1 MSYWPTADIYWIH
14 LAAFF
19 GWIRYLPGV
28 WLPDIANKITGCPV
42 KFEFQINNVTFS
54 YKHFGTYF
62 YQKSF
67 TFIWN
72 LNWGVI
78 LSGTLYPKTNQLNQI
93 SFIYKWKGR
102 QRMALLESV
111 SVLDM
116 SWIFLQRS
124 NMQNTWFINRCP
136 TQYCLGLINPFY
148 CRGHMRITRG
158 YTGFI
163 VPLVYF
169 SFQLLHYL
177 ALACC
182 FLYC

>member
-19 GWIRYLPGV
+19 GWIRYLPRV
-28 WLPDIANKITGCPV
+28 RLPDIANKTIVCLV
-42 KFEFQINNVTFS
+42 KFEFQINNVTFE

-78 LSGTLYPKTNQLNQI
+78 LSGTPYPETNQLNQI
-93 SFIYKWKGR
+93 PFIYKWKGR
-102 QRMALLESV
+102 QRRALLESV
-111 SVLDM
+111 SVRDM
-116 SWIFLQRS
+116 SWIFLQRVHAE
-124 NMQNTWFINRCP
+124 
-136 TQYCLGLINPFY
+136 YLIY
-148 CRGHMRITRG
+148 QQMSHTALSCRGHMRITRG
-158 YTGFI
+158 YAGLI
-163 VPLVYF
+163 IPLVYF

-182 FLYC
+182 FLYF